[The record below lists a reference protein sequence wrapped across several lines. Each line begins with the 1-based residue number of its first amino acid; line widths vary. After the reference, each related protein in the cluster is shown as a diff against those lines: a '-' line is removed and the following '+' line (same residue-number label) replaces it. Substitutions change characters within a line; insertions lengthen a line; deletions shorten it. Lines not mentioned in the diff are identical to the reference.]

1 MSAPAVIVDPG
12 RCRETGRQIVW
23 ELIIL
28 VLVLVLVLIAIVLVV
43 VLVLVV
49 IVLAMIVNPLRITSG
64 TIFPEKSPTH
74 YHHPSVPL

>member
-12 RCRETGRQIVW
+12 RCRGTGRQIVW

-28 VLVLVLVLIAIVLVV
+28 VLVLVLIAIVLVI

>member
-28 VLVLVLVLIAIVLVV
+28 VLVLVLVLIAIVI

>member
-23 ELIIL
+23 ALII
-28 VLVLVLVLIAIVLVV
+28 LVLVLIAIVLVI